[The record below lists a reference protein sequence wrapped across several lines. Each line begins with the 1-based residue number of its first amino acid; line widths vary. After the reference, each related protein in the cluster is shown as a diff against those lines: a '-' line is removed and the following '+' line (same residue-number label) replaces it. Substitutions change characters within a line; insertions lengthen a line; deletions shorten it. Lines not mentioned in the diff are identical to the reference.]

1 MTEYQDIRPTA
12 PNDVDRLALSH
23 VWMMARDG
31 SAKTGQA
38 VHNQTSTTRL
48 VIKRDRDGWE
58 SIGVAIAS
66 LAASLT
72 NILYGYGFL
81 AIRRH
86 VSRTIRQ
93 TSNTRLQQFR
103 AHAARFA
110 HQLDGLPGLQTVQ
123 GGDEWKR
130 LTTYRTLSAMIG
142 VAARRYEA
150 WDAIDPEELIV
161 GGTYGGTL
169 LWKRYEDNYIQTDV
183 KLCGQC
189 GISTFARRFWFHADL
204 EAFRRVWR
212 QGIVYSADRS
222 VTPWA
227 PEIFDVA
234 PGPNEDYYDDLDA
247 AYLSMVK
254 HFDEVSGALDHA

>member
-1 MTEYQDIRPTA
+1 MYGDGTRRFSETEGSTPEIGT
-12 PNDVDRLALSH
+12 DRLF
-23 VWMMARDG
+23 
-31 SAKTGQA
+31 
-38 VHNQTSTTRL
+38 
-48 VIKRDRDGWE
+48 IKRDRDGWE
-58 SIGVAIAS
+58 SIGVAIENPGGS
-66 LAASLT
+66 S
-72 NILYGYGFL
+72 NDYRHNGFL
-81 AIRRH
+81 QYDGTM
-86 VSRTIRQ
+86 SREPPNQ
-93 TSNTRLQQFR
+93 QYLLQQFR

-110 HQLDGLPGLQTVQ
+110 HQLDASTGLYTLS
-123 GGDEWKR
+123 GGDDWKWQ
-130 LTTYRTLSAMIG
+130 TIHRTLSAMIG
-142 VAARRYEA
+142 VAARRYEV

-247 AYLSMVK
+247 AYLLMVK